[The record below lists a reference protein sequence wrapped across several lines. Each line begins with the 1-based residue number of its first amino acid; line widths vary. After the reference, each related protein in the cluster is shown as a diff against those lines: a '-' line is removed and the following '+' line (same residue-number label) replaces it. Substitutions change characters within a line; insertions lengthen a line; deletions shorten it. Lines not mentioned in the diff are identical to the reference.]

1 MGRLSLHRGSFAP
14 QSALLLLT
22 VFAFGLAAHTQ
33 TVASAAHTRLELV
46 SERTAAVPGQRLW
59 LGLHFQLEPGWHIYW
74 LNPGDSGEPPRVQ
87 WSLPAGWRAGA
98 LRWPLPERLRQG
110 TIVNFGYENDVL
122 LAAPLD
128 VPASARPPAAEISAD
143 MHWLVCRD
151 VCLPERAR
159 VSLRL
164 PVSSRAARRSAAA
177 PLFARARVRWPQP
190 MPAGWRTRLIV
201 RERTLTLEVHT
212 GRPVPAAEFFPYPPD
227 PLDHAAPVQVNPIP
241 AGVRLILRKSDFAP
255 GPVNEL
261 AGILV
266 LPGSRPIEIRAC
278 AEGTAAR
285 TPLRQ
290 RR

>member
-1 MGRLSLHRGSFAP
+1 MTCCWRPRSTCRPRLA
-14 QSALLLLT
+14 
-22 VFAFGLAAHTQ
+22 
-33 TVASAAHTRLELV
+33 
-46 SERTAAVPGQRLW
+46 
-59 LGLHFQLEPGWHIYW
+59 
-74 LNPGDSGEPPRVQ
+74 
-87 WSLPAGWRAGA
+87 
-98 LRWPLPERLRQG
+98 RLRPKSVRTCTGWSAG
-110 TIVNFGYENDVL
+110 TSVCPS
-122 LAAPLD
+122 AH
-128 VPASARPPAAEISAD
+128 ASRYAFPS
-143 MHWLVCRD
+143 
-151 VCLPERAR
+151 
-159 VSLRL
+159 
-164 PVSSRAARRSAAA
+164 
-177 PLFARARVRWPQP
+177 ARVRWPQP

-266 LPGSRPIEIRAC
+266 LPGSRPIEIRAR

-285 TPLRQ
+285 TPFRQ